1 MIMEFRKRT
10 EKWFLKRKRQCK
22 EANQRGYSNEK
33 SPQPLE
39 QSEGFSVPLSA
50 KDFLW
55 KLPDTDSKYWEE
67 RYRNKVKRPT
77 RPPEKEAVQKIN
89 RNEEYWLLSQLAASV
104 VSMQP
109 NIELDFLKQ
118 NSP

>member
-1 MIMEFRKRT
+1 MEFRNST
-10 EKWFLKRKRQCK
+10 EKWFLKRKKKYK

-33 SPQPLE
+33 SPQPVE

-77 RPPEKEAVQKIN
+77 RPPKKEAVQKIN
-89 RNEEYWLLSQLAASV
+89 RSEEHRLWSQLAASV

-109 NIELDFLKQ
+109 NIELDFFKQ
-118 NSP
+118 NPL